1 MPYLSHKEIWQ
12 IISVFPSRVFEVHR
26 NTHYCHCWSEATHT
40 HLKLKPGL
48 FLIRN
53 LQGLNHSFIKNC
65 FQKKTCFQFKSLNF
79 TVAVVF
85 SYAFIFWLFID
96 SEPLALEKKTS
107 ILTLLVLLFIFIL
120 KSNKDNLPS
129 PRLSNSLR
137 AESISHMDQM
147 PNNLICLKCHQ
158 GNISKA

>member
-1 MPYLSHKEIWQ
+1 MADHICFSLTSIWSSPKYTLLSLLIWSHPYSPEIKAR
-12 IISVFPSRVFEVHR
+12 S
-26 NTHYCHCWSEATHT
+26 
-40 HLKLKPGL
+40 